1 MKNIWGWVKKI
12 IGYIIIGAMLILGL
26 AAGIIFASYIIVY
39 VLGVLIGV
47 VFLIGLLYLI
57 LKLIVYK

>member
-47 VFLIGLLYLI
+47 VLLIGLLYLI
-57 LKLIVYK
+57 LKLIGY